1 MSVLRRL
8 MSRVQS
14 VRRMAALV
22 RQDRAVAWL
31 GPRRR
36 VVLVHQMGR
45 VGSMSV
51 YAALRAVPGVLPV
64 HVHFLSPT
72 MREAARREARSA
84 SRPVPDHVR
93 EGALAAWF
101 VRRNRTQREALV
113 VTLVRDPVA
122 FVLSDLF
129 HNEVAATVCAENGK
143 RPGTENHADP
153 KEQAELEEQADAL
166 AQVARERLAA
176 FDPETDYMARWMREE
191 LHGVHGVDV
200 LAEGFAPEAGWRVYG
215 GTASVR
221 VAVFR
226 LEDAPRVFVPVMR
239 GELGVHVE
247 ELGRTNAADQRP
259 YAALYAAV
267 TERLALPDD
276 VLDRIYGAP
285 FAQTLYSPEEIAAFR
300 QKWGAGEAATA

>member
-1 MSVLRRL
+1 
-8 MSRVQS
+8 
-14 VRRMAALV
+14 MAALV

-129 HNEVAATVCAENGK
+129 HNEVAATVRAENGK
-143 RPGTENHADP
+143 QAGPEDHADP
-153 KEQAELEEQADAL
+153 EDYADPEKQAEREEQADAV
-166 AQVARERLAA
+166 AQLARERLAA

-191 LHGVHGVDV
+191 LYGVHGVDV
-200 LAEGFAPEAGWRVYG
+200 LAEGFAPEVGWRVYG

-226 LEDAPRVFVPVMR
+226 LEDAQRVFVPVMR
-239 GELGVHVE
+239 GELGVQVE

-285 FAQTLYSPEEIAAFR
+285 FAQTLYSPEEIAGFR
-300 QKWGAGEAATA
+300 QKWGAGKAATA